1 MAWVKQYTTRK
12 AKILKV
18 KYITLSPIVS
28 SSFSAFKKDLLQW
41 DAVHPLLGFKACMSI
56 EEQKEQVVCFLRQEK
71 KGKKVFAHMAML
83 SFTPIVSF
91 PS

>member
-83 SFTPIVSF
+83 FYTHC
-91 PS
+91 